1 MKRHPALI
9 PLSQEHHKALLLA
22 QLLKRNAPEY
32 HGLPKDLIGK
42 MNFTKEIYH
51 TELEH
56 HFRDEEELV
65 FPYLKGKDAEL
76 DTLISEILNEHIILK
91 EKILSL
97 IDNPNLV
104 DQLDEIGKI
113 LELHVRKEERNL
125 FEKAQMILNEDELKL
140 IENKFDES
148 RPQHKTCLTNKPN
161 NHEKS
166 N

>member
-9 PLSQEHHKALLLA
+9 PLSQDHHKALLLA

-42 MNFTKEIYH
+42 MNFAKEIYH

-56 HFRDEEELV
+56 HFRDEEQFV
-65 FPYLKGKDAEL
+65 FPYLKGKDVEL
-76 DTLISEILNEHIILK
+76 DNLISEILNEHIILK
-91 EKILSL
+91 ERILSL
-97 IDNPNLV
+97 VDNPNLV
-104 DQLDEIGKI
+104 DHLNEIGNI
-113 LELHVRKEERNL
+113 LGEHVRKEERIV
-125 FEKAQMILNEDELKL
+125 FEKAQTILSDEELKI

-148 RPQHKTCLTNKPN
+148 RPNNKSCLTNKL
-161 NHEKS
+161 S

>member
-9 PLSQEHHKALLLA
+9 PLSQDHHKALLLA

-42 MNFTKEIYH
+42 MNFAKEIYH

-56 HFRDEEELV
+56 HFKDEEQFV
-65 FPYLKGKDAEL
+65 FPYLKVKDIEL
-76 DTLISEILNEHIILK
+76 DNLISEILNEHIILK

-97 IDNPNLV
+97 VDNPNLI
-104 DQLDEIGKI
+104 DQLDEIGNI
-113 LELHVRKEERNL
+113 LGEHVRKEERIL
-125 FEKAQMILNEDELKL
+125 FEKAQTILSDDELKI

-148 RPQHKTCLTNKPN
+148 RPKKKSCLTT
-161 NHEKS
+161 
-166 N
+166 

>member
-9 PLSQEHHKALLLA
+9 PLSQDHHHGLLLA

-42 MNFTKEIYH
+42 MNFAKNIFH
-51 TELEH
+51 KELEH
-56 HFRDEEELV
+56 HFRDEEEFV
-65 FPYLKGKDAEL
+65 FPYLKGKDVEL
-76 DTLISEILNEHIILK
+76 DNLIYEILNEHIILK

-97 IDNPNLV
+97 NDNPNLI

-113 LELHVRKEERNL
+113 LDEHIRKEERVL
-125 FEKAQMILNEDELKL
+125 FEKAQTILSEDELKI

-148 RPQHKTCLTNKPN
+148 RPKNKSCLTNKL
-161 NHEKS
+161 K
-166 N
+166 